1 MSLHRLK
8 VATKTMFYMSVVIL
22 IPSLMVSCPTCLP
35 LYTVLMFPT
44 GPGINDNGSGSIAL
58 LEIAIQLTKYSVNNA
73 IRFSWW
79 SGEEQGEIG
88 SYYYVDSLSPEELA
102 KIR

>member
-1 MSLHRLK
+1 
-8 VATKTMFYMSVVIL
+8 MSVVTL
-22 IPSLMVSCPTCLP
+22 IPSLMVSHLTRLP
-35 LYTVLMFPT
+35 LFIFLKIYT